1 MPRAAIGESAGA
13 FDRLRGQRGC
23 GVEEK
28 RMGGLPMGRSRRSN
42 RDLSKSPMNSTMP
55 AGKGGMRREPPSTQR
70 GADRGSGLVPV
81 SGGLCG
87 KHTGRIV
94 RRPMQSQLFLP
105 TARQTNW
112 LLLLV
117 LLSLGE
123 ALYLRYLAIEY
134 AQVSLACQAGLD
146 TWLCATFRLV
156 IVLFNYSAFGW
167 VALGA
172 ALLNLLRPSILLV
185 AVALAATAF
194 GLVLH
199 NANLAGVAAALLM
212 LSLAR
217 PVPSA

>member
-1 MPRAAIGESAGA
+1 
-13 FDRLRGQRGC
+13 
-23 GVEEK
+23 
-28 RMGGLPMGRSRRSN
+28 
-42 RDLSKSPMNSTMP
+42 
-55 AGKGGMRREPPSTQR
+55 
-70 GADRGSGLVPV
+70 
-81 SGGLCG
+81 
-87 KHTGRIV
+87 
-94 RRPMQSQLFLP
+94 MQSQLFLP

-112 LLLLV
+112 LLLLA

-134 AQVSLACQAGLD
+134 AQVSLA
-146 TWLCATFRLV
+146 FRLV

-172 ALLNLLRPSILLV
+172 ALLNLLRPSIPLV

-217 PVPSA
+217 PVPAAE